1 MYIKSIANSCL
12 LAIQIGNRMKN
23 AIRIQIVFWSL
34 ICSIILNVN
43 AQKKLD
49 NIAESF
55 GDAYF
60 RFELR
65 NSENTKTLSLKLT
78 LTSNLTSYYDIN
90 IPIQGNL
97 DTLLKIPTFKLTS
110 AILKLDNIERY
121 IFFSPNDT
129 TKVFFKFGSNGNP
142 DIQYKGPYKMI
153 FSETKE
159 IQNLFTSIFNEG
171 TSSNDYIFEP
181 NSYRDRALTSM
192 KEKIAKIKNATLST
206 DSKISLCRT
215 FEAVYA
221 RMFLLDPNNGMYI
234 DNVNAGMDRERA
246 KIKNRINLDY
256 YTFLKDL
263 DLNNK
268 DYLLSNY
275 YNELT
280 KSLLADSVLNLP
292 KTDLISS
299 KDWMKTT
306 TRILA
311 PLLGYSHGYFYDILL
326 ANAYL
331 DQIAR
336 GKLLSDRQSKDIVR
350 YFSDKSFS
358 DYLLYQNNI
367 NKIRITNDKGRVYDW
382 SNLDKD
388 NILSEIIQKYPS
400 KTVVIDFWA
409 TWCAPC
415 ITAMDKIKP
424 IKEKNADVVFV
435 YITDFSSPRTLWN
448 NHVKN
453 IAGNHF
459 YLSSKQMEELQ
470 KQMNFSSIPTYLIYN
485 KKGELRNQMTGFP
498 GVKRF
503 EEVLRDTKK

>member
-1 MYIKSIANSCL
+1 
-12 LAIQIGNRMKN
+12 MKN
-23 AIRIQIVFWSL
+23 AIRIQVILWSL
-34 ICSIILNVN
+34 ICLVIVNVN
-43 AQKKLD
+43 AQNKLE

-55 GDAYF
+55 GDSYF
-60 RFELR
+60 RFEVR
-65 NSENTKTLSLKLT
+65 DNANIKASSLKLT

-97 DTLLKIPTFKLTS
+97 DTLLKIPSFKMTS
-110 AILKLDNIERY
+110 AILKIDTIERY
-121 IFFSPNDT
+121 IFFFPNDT
-129 TKVFFKFGSNGNP
+129 TKVSFRFDSNEGS
-142 DIQYKGPYKMI
+142 DIQYKGPYETI
-153 FSETKE
+153 FRETKA
-159 IQNLFTSIFNEG
+159 IQNLFTNLFNEG
-171 TSSNDYIFEP
+171 ISSNTYVFEP
-181 NSYRDRALTSM
+181 NAYRDRTLISM
-192 KEKIAKIKNATLST
+192 KEKIDKIKNTTLST
-206 DSKISLCRT
+206 DSKICLDRT
-215 FEAVYA
+215 FAAVYA

-234 DNVNAGMDRERA
+234 DNVNAGMDKGRA

-280 KSLLADSVLNLP
+280 KSLLVDSVLDLP
-292 KTDLISS
+292 KTDHISS
-299 KDWMKTT
+299 KDWMKTAAT
-306 TRILA
+306 ILA
-311 PLLGYSHGYFYDILL
+311 PLLGYSKGYFYDIML

-336 GKLLSDRQSKDIVR
+336 GKLLSDRQSKDIVE
-350 YFSDKSFS
+350 YFNDKSFS
-358 DYLLYQNNI
+358 DYILYQNNI

-382 SNLDKD
+382 SNLDKI

-400 KTVVIDFWA
+400 KTVIIDFWA

-424 IKEKNADVVFV
+424 IEEKNTDVVFV
-435 YITDFSSPRTLWN
+435 YITDMSSPRTLWN
-448 NHVKN
+448 NQVKN

-485 KKGELRNQMTGFP
+485 KNGELINQMTGFP
-498 GVKRF
+498 GVKKI
-503 EEVLRDTKK
+503 EEILRDIQK